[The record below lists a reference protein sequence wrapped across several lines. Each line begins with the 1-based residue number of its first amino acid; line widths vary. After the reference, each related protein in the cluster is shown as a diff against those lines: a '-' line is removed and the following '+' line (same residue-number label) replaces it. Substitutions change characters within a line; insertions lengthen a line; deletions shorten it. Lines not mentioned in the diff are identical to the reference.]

1 MSVLGKDLFDFQRSH
16 TNTKVE
22 FGASGYWV
30 EMVPEMQP
38 YGTVLTEILNLDV
51 TPFQKVLDR
60 LNTAVHEKNY
70 DDAPRAY
77 MDMQKGF
84 GSLPLY
90 RLYLMD
96 FRYFGDMKI
105 EEFVGEEVREAFAK
119 YVINEEREI
128 PSFMQQQIK
137 DIQLIQER
145 YAWFLD
151 RVFANAV
158 FEKKKGQR
166 KESLAQLIYSSGY
179 EAFVSG
185 VSLGKDPEVDA
196 PLVRAQYRIRGEREN
211 AEVVEKM
218 YFDRLLDFV
227 YVELM
232 KGLQKGFVPKRCA
245 NCGRWFLQMPG
256 MTYAARIWRN
266 PELYNHIQWDKNA
279 VIEYYG
285 KDLSPAYIPDDL
297 TAANGNGTARV
308 IVDKSGNI
316 VEDTVGLNFYHNYYE
331 DGSPKLTEG
340 VTARKG
346 FSITASK
353 IGILSDCVYLLP
365 ENEVR
370 TSDIDGAAVTFG
382 YRSMPYGPYNPD
394 THEPSGYYD
403 MYVAEFEYDGIEYQI
418 VAEQMEA
425 EEVVKVVLS
434 IICGEEVIVDA
445 Q

>member
-51 TPFQKVLDR
+51 TPFQKLLDR

-227 YVELM
+227 YVEFM

-245 NCGRWFLQMPG
+245 NCGRWFLQAPG
-256 MTYAARIWRN
+256 ATFAYCAGPAPEDPGKTCREIGAASSFK
-266 PELYNHIQWDKNA
+266 DK
-279 VIEYYG
+279 V
-285 KDLSPAYIPDDL
+285 
-297 TAANGNGTARV
+297 AN
-308 IVDKSGNI
+308 
-316 VEDTVGLNFYHNYYE
+316 
-331 DGSPKLTEG
+331 
-340 VTARKG
+340 
-346 FSITASK
+346 
-353 IGILSDCVYLLP
+353 
-365 ENEVR
+365 NEVWQVQQRAYKKYYAR
-370 TSDIDGAAVTFG
+370 TM
-382 YRSMPYGPYNPD
+382 RK
-394 THEPSGYYD
+394 D
-403 MYVAEFEYDGIEYQI
+403 MTKAEFEAWTRD
-418 VAEQMEA
+418 AEQKRDAALEPYASA
-425 EEVVKVVLS
+425 ES
-434 IICGEEVIVDA
+434 EEERQRIA
-445 Q
+445 AELEKKLNRL

>member
-51 TPFQKVLDR
+51 TPFQKLLDR

-227 YVELM
+227 YVELCHLRTLVLADAGYDLRLLRRTGAGAGRQDLPGDRSHQQLPQQGAEQRCLEGSST
-232 KGLQKGFVPKRCA
+232 GLQKIFCPHPKGDDEQ
-245 NCGRWFLQMPG
+245 GR
-256 MTYAARIWRN
+256 
-266 PELYNHIQWDKNA
+266 
-279 VIEYYG
+279 V
-285 KDLSPAYIPDDL
+285 
-297 TAANGNGTARV
+297 
-308 IVDKSGNI
+308 
-316 VEDTVGLNFYHNYYE
+316 
-331 DGSPKLTEG
+331 
-340 VTARKG
+340 
-346 FSITASK
+346 
-353 IGILSDCVYLLP
+353 
-365 ENEVR
+365 
-370 TSDIDGAAVTFG
+370 
-382 YRSMPYGPYNPD
+382 
-394 THEPSGYYD
+394 
-403 MYVAEFEYDGIEYQI
+403 
-418 VAEQMEA
+418 
-425 EEVVKVVLS
+425 
-434 IICGEEVIVDA
+434 
-445 Q
+445 

>member
-1 MSVLGKDLFDFQRSH
+1 MLCSVS
-16 TNTKVE
+16 
-22 FGASGYWV
+22 AS
-30 EMVPEMQP
+30 MVCS
-38 YGTVLTEILNLDV
+38 
-51 TPFQKVLDR
+51 R
-60 LNTAVHEKNY
+60 LI
-70 DDAPRAY
+70 
-77 MDMQKGF
+77 
-84 GSLPLY
+84 
-90 RLYLMD
+90 LYLMD

-166 KESLAQLIYSSGY
+166 KESLAQLICSSGY

-256 MTYAARIWRN
+256 MTYAYCGEPAPGQDGKTCREIGATSSFRSKVQNNDVWKAHQRAYKKYFARTRKGTMSKGVFEVWSRKM
-266 PELYNHIQWDKNA
+266 ETLRDDA
-279 VIEYYG
+279 LMEYG
-285 KDLSPAYIPDDL
+285 RAQSEEE
-297 TAANGNGTARV
+297 RQR
-308 IVDKSGNI
+308 IVDEVTQK
-316 VEDTVGLNFYHNYYE
+316 LN
-331 DGSPKLTEG
+331 KL
-340 VTARKG
+340 
-346 FSITASK
+346 
-353 IGILSDCVYLLP
+353 
-365 ENEVR
+365 
-370 TSDIDGAAVTFG
+370 
-382 YRSMPYGPYNPD
+382 
-394 THEPSGYYD
+394 
-403 MYVAEFEYDGIEYQI
+403 
-418 VAEQMEA
+418 
-425 EEVVKVVLS
+425 
-434 IICGEEVIVDA
+434 
-445 Q
+445 

>member
-30 EMVPEMQP
+30 EMIPEMQP

-51 TPFQKVLDR
+51 TPFQKLLDR

-105 EEFVGEEVREAFAK
+105 EEFVGKEVREAFAK

-196 PLVRAQYRIRGEREN
+196 PLVRAQYRIRGS
-211 AEVVEKM
+211 
-218 YFDRLLDFV
+218 L
-227 YVELM
+227 
-232 KGLQKGFVPKRCA
+232 
-245 NCGRWFLQMPG
+245 
-256 MTYAARIWRN
+256 I
-266 PELYNHIQWDKNA
+266 
-279 VIEYYG
+279 
-285 KDLSPAYIPDDL
+285 
-297 TAANGNGTARV
+297 
-308 IVDKSGNI
+308 
-316 VEDTVGLNFYHNYYE
+316 LN
-331 DGSPKLTEG
+331 S
-340 VTARKG
+340 
-346 FSITASK
+346 
-353 IGILSDCVYLLP
+353 
-365 ENEVR
+365 
-370 TSDIDGAAVTFG
+370 
-382 YRSMPYGPYNPD
+382 RSMTSILLLISSSPCIIKLLKMVFSSSVNFIAFISAD
-394 THEPSGYYD
+394 KESNL
-403 MYVAEFEYDGIEYQI
+403 AL
-418 VAEQMEA
+418 
-425 EEVVKVVLS
+425 LS
-434 IICGEEVIVDA
+434 SSVFPI
-445 Q
+445 

>member
-51 TPFQKVLDR
+51 TSFQKLLDR

-158 FEKKKGQR
+158 FEKRKGQR

-227 YVELM
+227 YVEFM

-245 NCGRWFLQMPG
+245 NCGRWFLQAPG
-256 MTYAARIWRN
+256 ATFAYCAGPAPEDPGKTCREIGAASSFK
-266 PELYNHIQWDKNA
+266 DK
-279 VIEYYG
+279 V
-285 KDLSPAYIPDDL
+285 
-297 TAANGNGTARV
+297 AN
-308 IVDKSGNI
+308 
-316 VEDTVGLNFYHNYYE
+316 
-331 DGSPKLTEG
+331 
-340 VTARKG
+340 
-346 FSITASK
+346 
-353 IGILSDCVYLLP
+353 
-365 ENEVR
+365 NEVWQVQQRAYKKYYAR
-370 TSDIDGAAVTFG
+370 TM
-382 YRSMPYGPYNPD
+382 RK
-394 THEPSGYYD
+394 D
-403 MYVAEFEYDGIEYQI
+403 MTKAEFEAWTRD
-418 VAEQMEA
+418 AEQKRDAALEPYAHA
-425 EEVVKVVLS
+425 ES
-434 IICGEEVIVDA
+434 EEERQRIA
-445 Q
+445 AELEEKLNRL